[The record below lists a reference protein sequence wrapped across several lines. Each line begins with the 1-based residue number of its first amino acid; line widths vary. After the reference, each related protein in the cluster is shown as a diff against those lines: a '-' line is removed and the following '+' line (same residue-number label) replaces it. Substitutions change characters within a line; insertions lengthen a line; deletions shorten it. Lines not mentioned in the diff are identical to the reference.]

1 MSLFL
6 PFLIHFINLYFMMSI
21 AIATTGNTHLTINTL
36 SKNCIIPRILPFN
49 KFFVIIEWN
58 IFGFLEESVNWF

>member
-1 MSLFL
+1 
-6 PFLIHFINLYFMMSI
+6 MMSI

-36 SKNCIIPRILPFN
+36 SKNCIIPRTLPFN

-58 IFGFLEESVNWF
+58 IFGFLEESVNWL